1 MYSALRLLI
10 IILAVWAFMPGHKA
24 CAEKTLR
31 GKLKVEKT
39 RNNGTG
45 RQFAFDTIT
54 AVSQTDVRL
63 SGYDKPLN
71 SRKESLFISNKT
83 EREITAVEVRMT
95 YKDMQGR
102 MLHETERLLRADI
115 PAGATRRVEF
125 PSWDKQNS
133 FYYHKGRQ
141 PRVANVTPYSIECS
155 VLRYFSPSVTS
166 AGEKL

>member
-1 MYSALRLLI
+1 
-10 IILAVWAFMPGHKA
+10 MPGHKA

-39 RNNGTG
+39 QSNEND

-71 SRKESLFISNKT
+71 SRKESLFISNNT
-83 EREITAVEVRMT
+83 EREITAVEIRMT

-102 MLHETERLLRADI
+102 MFHETERLLRADI

-125 PSWDKQNS
+125 PSWDTQNS
-133 FYYHKGRQ
+133 
-141 PRVANVTPYSIECS
+141 
-155 VLRYFSPSVTS
+155 
-166 AGEKL
+166 